1 MRPKTYNLWVL
12 IEQDADTGAWV
23 AHCVDLDVVAWGDD
37 PGQARDH
44 VEEAVA
50 MVLLDDLN
58 SGLDPLDRGPAPAD
72 VRHRLETVRQ
82 TGRAVDIHQPDVAA
96 RNKVSRF
103 AVILSFRIRHTEA
116 GYVLDRDGEPPEPTY
131 AADEAA

>member
-1 MRPKTYNLWVL
+1 MRRYNLWVL
-12 IEQDADTGAWV
+12 IEQDADTRAWV

-44 VEEAVA
+44 VEEAVG

-58 SGLDPLDRGPAPAD
+58 SGLDPLGRGPAPAD
-72 VRHRLETVRQ
+72 VRERLEGVRR
-82 TGRAVDIHQPDVAA
+82 TGRAVDIHERDVAT
-96 RNKVSRF
+96 REGVSRF
-103 AVILSFRIRHTEA
+103 AVILSFRVERTED
-116 GYVLDRDGEPPEPTY
+116 GFVLVRDGDPPEPTY